1 MIERGREWGGPRYA
15 AIVGEPTA
23 WRRLGRRRHG
33 PDGGGGGT
41 ASRQAHGVDPTTVED
56 ANKEASTWTRWR
68 SGRRPTRHRCGL
80 DSSGGGGQR
89 GVDVDSTTVEAV
101 RRAEDVIMPITTVI
115 FLFEVNRF
123 KNITNVV
130 IFLFEVNGFKNIYI
144 PNG

>member
-15 AIVGEPTA
+15 TVVGEPMA

-41 ASRQAHGVDPTTVED
+41 ASRQAHGVDLTTVED
-56 ANKEASTWTRWR
+56 ANGEAPTWTRWR
-68 SGRRPTRHRCGL
+68 SGRRPTRRRRGL
-80 DSSGGGGQR
+80 DSSGG
-89 GVDVDSTTVEAV
+89 GVDVDSTTVEAA
-101 RRAEDVIMPITTVI
+101 RRTEDVIMPIATVT
-115 FLFEVNRF
+115 FLFEVNGF

-130 IFLFEVNGFKNIYI
+130 IFLFEVNGFKKIYI